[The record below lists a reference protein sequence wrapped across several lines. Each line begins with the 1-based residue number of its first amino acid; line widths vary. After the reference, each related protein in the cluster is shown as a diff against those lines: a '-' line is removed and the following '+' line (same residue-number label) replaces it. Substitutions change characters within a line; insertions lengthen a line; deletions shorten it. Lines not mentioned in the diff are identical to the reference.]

1 MWDAEVAEMLA
12 ALSAGFPDV
21 SAMTG
26 AEARAVMAARR
37 APVANLDDVARTS
50 DVEIPREGTERREG
64 GPIPARVYHPHE
76 PAEVAP
82 VIVFFHGGGFVFCDI
97 ETHDGFCRAASAG
110 TSAVV
115 VSVDYRLAP
124 EHKAPAAAE
133 DAFTALRWAARNA
146 ASLGG
151 DPHRLVVAGDSSG
164 GNLAA
169 VACLMARD
177 HGGPQIACQALL
189 YPAID
194 PKCDSESFRRYA
206 TGYYN
211 TAAAMRWYWKQYLP
225 DGGTVEPRDYAVP
238 LAAPTLAGLPPAVIV
253 TAGTDPLADEGHAYA
268 DAMRRAGVPVLH
280 RCYGG
285 LFHGF
290 LTIMPLCAGRSA
302 RARLWRDMN
311 SLLTTDNR
319 VLQGANR

>member
-1 MWDAEVAEMLA
+1 MWDPEVAELLA
-12 ALSAGFPDV
+12 TLNSGFPDV
-21 SAMTG
+21 STMAG
-26 AEARAVMAARR
+26 AEARAMVSERR
-37 APVANLDDVARTS
+37 APVTNLDDVAGTS
-50 DVEIPREGTERREG
+50 DIEIPGDGRI
-64 GPIPARVYHPHE
+64 IPARVYHPHGRSQD
-76 PAEVAP
+76 AP

-133 DAFTALRWAARNA
+133 DAFSALAWVANNA
-146 ASLGG
+146 ADIGG
-151 DPHRLVVAGDSSG
+151 DGDRILVAGDSSG

-169 VACLMARD
+169 VACLATRD
-177 HGGPQIACQALL
+177 HGGPRVTGQVLM
-189 YPAID
+189 YPVID
-194 PKCDSESFRRYA
+194 PGCDSTSFRRYA

-225 DGGTVEPRDYAVP
+225 GGGDGAAVRPWHHVAP
-238 LAAPTLAGLPPAVIV
+238 LAAPTLAGLPPAVVV

-268 DAMRRAGVPVLH
+268 AAMRRADVPVVH

-290 LTIMPLCAGRSA
+290 LTMMALRAGRSA
-302 RARLWRDMN
+302 RELLWRDVN
-311 SLLTTDNR
+311 TLLTADNR
-319 VLQGANR
+319 VLRGATR